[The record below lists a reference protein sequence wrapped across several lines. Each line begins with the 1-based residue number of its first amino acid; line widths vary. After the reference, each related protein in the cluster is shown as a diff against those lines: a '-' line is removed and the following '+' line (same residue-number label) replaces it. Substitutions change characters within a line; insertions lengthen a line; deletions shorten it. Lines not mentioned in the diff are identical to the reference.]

1 MTLDI
6 LQPPTGK
13 THAIIMQDY
22 RKCKNKTDRKMVKAL
37 NNVSSEERH
46 WGHGLALIDKKQK
59 LGLGLVVS
67 RRAPHL
73 NAHEDTD
80 PCHISVAGRV
90 CQPVRGRADDF
101 CCFNNTISP

>member
-13 THAIIMQDY
+13 TYAIIMQDD
-22 RKCKNKTDRKMVKAL
+22 RKCKNKTGRKMVKAL

-59 LGLGLVVS
+59 LGYVFQKTEKAVV
-67 RRAPHL
+67 
-73 NAHEDTD
+73 
-80 PCHISVAGRV
+80 
-90 CQPVRGRADDF
+90 
-101 CCFNNTISP
+101 